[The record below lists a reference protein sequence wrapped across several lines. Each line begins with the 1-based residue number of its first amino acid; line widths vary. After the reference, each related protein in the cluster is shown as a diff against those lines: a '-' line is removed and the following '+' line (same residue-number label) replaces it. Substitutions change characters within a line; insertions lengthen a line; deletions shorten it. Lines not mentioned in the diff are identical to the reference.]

1 MMFRHHGPAC
11 THAFCVCVGTW
22 HEKMQDNFTTWCCLE
37 VRFLNIFFSRLVS
50 RKGNREGEARADL
63 LHCAHSCYKSIAR
76 HLAMDDATLHTHP
89 TGVSKVRMEEF
100 LSNLQSGKLIVR
112 NGSVQTKTDVSQFEK
127 RYEQS
132 LADNHGL
139 RQENSKLR
147 TRLKL

>member
-1 MMFRHHGPAC
+1 
-11 THAFCVCVGTW
+11 
-22 HEKMQDNFTTWCCLE
+22 
-37 VRFLNIFFSRLVS
+37 
-50 RKGNREGEARADL
+50 
-63 LHCAHSCYKSIAR
+63 
-76 HLAMDDATLHTHP
+76 MDDATLHTHP